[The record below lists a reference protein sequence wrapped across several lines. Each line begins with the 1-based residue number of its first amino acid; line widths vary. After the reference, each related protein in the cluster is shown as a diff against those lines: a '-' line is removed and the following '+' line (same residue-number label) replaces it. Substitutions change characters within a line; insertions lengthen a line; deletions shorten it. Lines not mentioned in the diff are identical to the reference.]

1 MTTTTISTY
10 DMDMIREFVRTYVDN
25 VIGANR
31 LNWLQE
37 HVAQG
42 WSPFKAEDFEILGW
56 DLHRKLTKADCS
68 VASGLVAEILEE
80 RLRKRESEREAE

>member
-1 MTTTTISTY
+1 MTISAN
-10 DMDMIREFVRTYVDN
+10 DMDMIREFVRTYVEN

-42 WSPFKAEDFEILGW
+42 WSPFKPEELEVLGW
-56 DLHRKLTKADCS
+56 DLHRKLTKADCAAANS
-68 VASGLVAEILEE
+68 LVGEVLEE
-80 RLRKRESEREAE
+80 SVSANATSS